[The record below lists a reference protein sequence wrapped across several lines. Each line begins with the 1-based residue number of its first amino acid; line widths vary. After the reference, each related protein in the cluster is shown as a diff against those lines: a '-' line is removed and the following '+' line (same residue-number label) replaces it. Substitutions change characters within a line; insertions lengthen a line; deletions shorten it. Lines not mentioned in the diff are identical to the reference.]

1 MKQEI
6 VELIYSTC
14 LSLYGVE
21 AVVELEYPEQEFGDL
36 STNVAMRLS
45 KSLSK
50 NPRDLAQEIV
60 EKLHDSPHFT
70 QVGVAGPGFINMTLQ
85 DNLLMDLINEPSR
98 KPLSGMK
105 ILVEYSDPNPFK
117 PLHAGHLY
125 TTLVGD
131 SIARLVENAGAKT
144 IRLNYGGDV
153 GLHVAKSMWAILV
166 ELGGDNTESMNKIPS
181 EKIAGWMGQK
191 YVEGN
196 NAYESDEIAKSEI
209 IEINKKVYELH
220 SSNDHDTPFA
230 QIYWILRDASYDFFK
245 QLYQDLMVKPF
256 DRFIPESEVT
266 ELGLETVKNQLEK
279 GVFEESEG
287 AVIFDGEKY
296 GLHKRVFINSAGLPT
311 YETKDVGLSLTKW
324 HDYKFD
330 ESIIITA
337 NEQAQYMQVV
347 IKAIEQIETEPA
359 LRTKH
364 LTHGF
369 VKLSGG
375 IKMSSREGNIV
386 TAFDILHAARE
397 AGEKSGLASKE
408 NIVIGAVKYAFIKS
422 RLGGDIIYDP
432 EESIAI
438 EGNSGPYL
446 QYAHTRAKSILG
458 KSKNENP
465 KLQENIIYDASE
477 RTLLRKLSHYND
489 CIEKATLEFAPHVI
503 CTYLYELAQ
512 VFNRFYEQSKVVDD
526 PRESIRLGLVS
537 VYADT
542 LKSGLELLGI
552 DAPDSM

>member
-6 VELIYSTC
+6 IESIQSAC
-14 LSLYGVE
+14 LKLYNLE
-21 AVVELEYPEQEFGDL
+21 VVCELEYPEEAFGDL

-45 KSLSK
+45 KPLSK

-60 EKLHDSPHFT
+60 QELQNSPLFT
-70 QVGVAGPGFINMTLQ
+70 QVGVAGPGFINMTLK
-85 DNLLMDLINEPSR
+85 DRLLLELLSEPKR
-98 KPLSGMK
+98 KPLAGLK

-131 SIARLVENAGAKT
+131 SIARLIENAGAET

-153 GLHVAKSMWAILV
+153 GLHVARAMWAILIEV
-166 ELGGDNTESMNKIPS
+166 GEENSQSVNSIPTEN
-181 EKIAGWMGQK
+181 IAEWMGEK

-196 NAYESDEIAKSEI
+196 NAYNTDEQAKAEI
-209 IEINKKVYELH
+209 IEINKKVYAIHE
-220 SSNDHDTPFA
+220 SNDHESPFA
-230 QIYWILRDASYDFFK
+230 QIYWLLREASYTFFK
-245 QLYQDLMVKPF
+245 QFYLELMIKPF

-266 ELGLETVKNQLEK
+266 ELGLTTVREQQTK
-279 GVFEESEG
+279 GVFEESDG

-324 HDYKFD
+324 RDYHFD

-347 IKAIEQIETEPA
+347 LKAIEQFNPEPSQ
-359 LRTKH
+359 RTRH

-369 VKLSGG
+369 VKLTGG
-375 IKMSSREGNIV
+375 VKMSSREGNIV
-386 TAFDILHAARE
+386 SAFDILQAARE

-408 NIVIGAVKYAFIKS
+408 NIVIGSVKYAFLKTRI
-422 RLGGDIIYDP
+422 GGDIIYNP

-446 QYAHTRAKSILG
+446 QYAHTRAKSILK
-458 KSKNENP
+458 KSNNQSP
-465 KLQENIIYDASE
+465 KLQLDTELDSAE
-477 RTLLRKLSHYND
+477 RSLVRKLSHYYD
-489 CIEKATLEFAPHVI
+489 ALEKATLEFSPHIV
-503 CTYLYELAQ
+503 CNYLYELAQ
-512 VFNRFYEQSKVVDD
+512 VFNRFYEQSKVIED
-526 PRESIRLGLVS
+526 PREEIRLGLVS
-537 VYADT
+537 TYADT
-542 LKSGLELLGI
+542 LRSGLELLGI